1 MACKIFEDVFYHY
14 KDLTYATLYDHPDK
28 YTERYKGLQTPL
40 IMSSYSHWRFVPSS
54 CGTFGGRISAFLNDK
69 EIHMNDLGDHNKFLK
84 LAQRNRSII
93 SPVPGFATHCINGF
107 LAPYRDWSR
116 IQ

>member
-1 MACKIFEDVFYHY
+1 MRDIVQRCKIQPYNFQGNPKMNKKIFY
-14 KDLTYATLYDHPDK
+14 
-28 YTERYKGLQTPL
+28 PL
-40 IMSSYSHWRFVPSS
+40 IFFLKIFFSFFSY
-54 CGTFGGRISAFLNDK
+54 
-69 EIHMNDLGDHNKFLK
+69 HNKFLK